1 MIAPDATGSP
11 LDPNRATTL
20 NRIACD
26 PDPPDGQFEE
36 CECPQHYRDSHPL
49 GQAKHVARRRPH
61 GSLSTAADEYLLIGV
76 LARNRFVASPLCP
89 VPHVRGSRNIY
100 HCDPVPHLFRIN
112 ECFENRQPR
121 SRAAQREY
129 PEVRT
134 TWTPGL

>member
-1 MIAPDATGSP
+1 MIAPDARGSL
-11 LDPNRATTL
+11 LDLKRGTTL
-20 NRIACD
+20 NLIDCD
-26 PDPPDGQFEE
+26 PDHPD
-36 CECPQHYRDSHPL
+36 ECPQHYRDSHPL
-49 GQAKHVARRRPH
+49 GQAKHVARRWPH

-76 LARNRFVASPLCP
+76 LARNRFVASPLGL
-89 VPHVRGSRNIY
+89 VPHVSASRNIY